1 MQLIY
6 RWTKS
11 LDPSLKK
18 GFWAPEEDAV
28 SGRPQKPR
36 GAVPQDGSLAPA
48 VPTKTD

>member
-28 SGRPQKPR
+28 SLWDLRRSVSGKPR
-36 GAVPQDGSLAPA
+36 WQLWL
-48 VPTKTD
+48 